1 MIAVSSNINFPK
13 LFKLICYFLIPF
25 SIVSCGRKISAEG
38 TPVALVDTVAP
49 ITASPAAADQT
60 PSCILTKIDSIKK
73 EPVWN
78 PPAEIYEYEYQG
90 KKVYAISSNCCD
102 FFNTV
107 VDSDCNYICA
117 PSGGFTG
124 RGDGKCKDFFKE
136 AKQLRLVWKDER
148 TRK

>member
-1 MIAVSSNINFPK
+1 MHFSNCLFIAIALFACNRKVPPEAPLTSADSSLTAKNVAVVLQK
-13 LFKLICYFLIPF
+13 
-25 SIVSCGRKISAEG
+25 
-38 TPVALVDTVAP
+38 TPV
-49 ITASPAAADQT
+49 
-60 PSCILTKIDSIKK
+60 CIEQKIDSIKK

-107 VDSDCNYICA
+107 VDANCKYVCA

-124 RGDGKCKDFFKE
+124 RGDGKCNDFFKE
-136 AKQLRLVWKDER
+136 AKQVRLVWKDER
-148 TRK
+148 KRK

>member
-1 MIAVSSNINFPK
+1 MHLSN
-13 LFKLICYFLIPF
+13 FLIITLALF
-25 SIVSCGRKISAEG
+25 SCGRKMASEASSSASADSAIESKA
-38 TPVALVDTVAP
+38 TTAINQKAP
-49 ITASPAAADQT
+49 A
-60 PSCILTKIDSIKK
+60 CILQKIDSIKK

-107 VDSDCNYICA
+107 VDADCKYVCA

-124 RGDGKCKDFFKE
+124 RGDGKCVDFFKM
-136 AKQLRLVWKDER
+136 AKQVRLVWKDER
-148 TRK
+148 KGK

>member
-1 MIAVSSNINFPK
+1 MYLLN
-13 LFKLICYFLIPF
+13 YFLITITLF
-25 SIVSCGRKISAEG
+25 ACSRK
-38 TPVALVDTVAP
+38 TP
-49 ITASPAAADQT
+49 TASSGIGHEDSINKTTITSATDQKT
-60 PSCILTKIDSIKK
+60 PGCILVKIDSIKR

-107 VDSDCNYICA
+107 VDEACTYVCA

-124 RGDGKCKDFFKE
+124 RGDGKCKDFFKA
-136 AKQLRLVWKDER
+136 AKQIRLVWKDER
-148 TRK
+148 KRN

>member
-1 MIAVSSNINFPK
+1 MNF
-13 LFKLICYFLIPF
+13 LSCFFLTITMF
-25 SIVSCGRKISAEG
+25 ACSQKISSEG
-38 TPVALVDTVAP
+38 SSAGHDTNKATVS
-49 ITASPAAADQT
+49 ASPQT
-60 PSCILTKIDSIKK
+60 ATPACILSKIDSIKK
-73 EPVWN
+73 DPVWN

-107 VDSDCNYICA
+107 VDANCTYVCA

-124 RGDGKCKDFFKE
+124 RGDGKCANFFKE

>member
-1 MIAVSSNINFPK
+1 MN
-13 LFKLICYFLIPF
+13 LFSCFLIITIM
-25 SIVSCGRKISAEG
+25 SACSQKISSESSSAVLRDTAQGTVVTTAEG
-38 TPVALVDTVAP
+38 ITPA
-49 ITASPAAADQT
+49 
-60 PSCILTKIDSIKK
+60 CILSKIDSIKK

-90 KKVYAISSNCCD
+90 RKVYAISANCCD

-107 VDSDCNYICA
+107 VDANCTYVCA

-124 RGDGKCKDFFKE
+124 RGDGKCREFFKE
-136 AKQLRLVWKDER
+136 AKQVRLVWKDER